1 MKACCFLKLL
11 TGLQSRLI
19 KSFSIRMHC
28 FVFLS
33 KKLLRRKNINEGLF
47 QSTKYVLIQIYHE
60 RHNNKF
66 VKMQIT
72 SLIIKHIL
80 IWQKCC
86 LMSGLL
92 QTCTELIA
100 FLYLMLFFYF
110 SVFRLRTIYHNCKSK
125 KRGLFP
131 PKYYSYTKNW
141 RAWSDGRQVFTPVQ
155 EKNSVIVP
163 YWYHESPQET
173 CVNMCYLRS

>member
-60 RHNNKF
+60 RHNKKF

-100 FLYLMLFFYF
+100 FLYLMLVFFIFRF
-110 SVFRLRTIYHNCKSK
+110 SACVRYTTTVNQRSGAYSLPNTIHILKTGVHEAMEGRFLLRYK
-125 KRGLFP
+125 K
-131 PKYYSYTKNW
+131 K
-141 RAWSDGRQVFTPVQ
+141 
-155 EKNSVIVP
+155 IV
-163 YWYHESPQET
+163 
-173 CVNMCYLRS
+173 L